1 MFVIFDE
8 IAFLDTELNEVISEA
23 HLWLVRVP

>member
-1 MFVIFDE
+1 MFVIFYE